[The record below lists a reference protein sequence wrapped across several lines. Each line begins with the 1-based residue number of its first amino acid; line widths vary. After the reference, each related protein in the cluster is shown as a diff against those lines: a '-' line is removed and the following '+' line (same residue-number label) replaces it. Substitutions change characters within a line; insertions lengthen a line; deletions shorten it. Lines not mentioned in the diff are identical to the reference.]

1 MTQQYLYA
9 NIVLFFYN
17 LLYNEVGIYNEI
29 IYVFEL
35 EK

>member
-1 MTQQYLYA
+1 MTKQYLCS

-29 IYVFEL
+29 IYFFEFR
-35 EK
+35 